1 MKQAIMIGAGNIGR
15 GFIGAIL
22 SRSGYHVTFADV
34 NMTLIDAINAE
45 SRYTVHIQD
54 RNPAA
59 FTITNIDGISSA
71 GPELA
76 EALKTAELVTTAVGL
91 RILPIVAKLTDVRI
105 VNNELKT
112 VLGEVKKEYWMMVCL
127 VVGNIPLLY
136 MLNTAWFE
144 ALMFSIPGKI
154 VLAICGVVI
163 LITAMFMMKYTKP
176 IEYKK

>member
-45 SRYTVHIQD
+45 GRYTVHIQD

-76 EALKTAELVTTAVGL
+76 SALRRLAREYNTNALDLRPPLEELLKSAITYQRPGSLNEYTTHPAGAADKIAS
-91 RILPIVAKLTDVRI
+91 ILSK
-105 VNNELKT
+105 
-112 VLGEVKKEYWMMVCL
+112 
-127 VVGNIPLLY
+127 
-136 MLNTAWFE
+136 MLH
-144 ALMFSIPGKI
+144 
-154 VLAICGVVI
+154 
-163 LITAMFMMKYTKP
+163 
-176 IEYKK
+176 

>member
-45 SRYTVHIQD
+45 GRYTVHIQD

-76 EALKTAELVTTAVGL
+76 EALKTAERRPAHPAH
-91 RILPIVAKLTDVRI
+91 R
-105 VNNELKT
+105 
-112 VLGEVKKEYWMMVCL
+112 C
-127 VVGNIPLLY
+127 
-136 MLNTAWFE
+136 E
-144 ALMFSIPGKI
+144 AHRRRHRCAEG
-154 VLAICGVVI
+154 CGQCRAAEHRRV
-163 LITAMFMMKYTKP
+163 
-176 IEYKK
+176 